1 LFVILKSLSFHLV
14 PFAVL
19 IQSQWRANVEEINYQ
34 GQRASAIHIGRLF
47 RGCLARRKYISKRNR
62 FHKNQ
67 RHWNFMCGSL
77 VLRRKRHFSRQVKH
91 QYMVQKKRRQQQ
103 RRQVALH
110 LQGLYRQRQA
120 CRAVGILRKKQ
131 TQRQQQFEEAA
142 AVEAAAVEAA
152 AVEAAAL
159 LATTTAPVPTT
170 TTRGPARVAMHRFT
184 SDTVDGHISYE
195 FEMTFTTL
203 SKTVPAPPES
213 SHPETKTDHPST
225 TSTVKGGMRTRY
237 SEVRALHHALCR
249 TVGAEELPAMPP
261 KTWCQRSDMGFLE
274 RRSRLLET
282 YLNELLASNNV
293 VRSAPMRSF
302 FSRVVRRE

>member
-1 LFVILKSLSFHLV
+1 
-14 PFAVL
+14 
-19 IQSQWRANVEEINYQ
+19 
-34 GQRASAIHIGRLF
+34 
-47 RGCLARRKYISKRNR
+47 
-62 FHKNQ
+62 
-67 RHWNFMCGSL
+67 
-77 VLRRKRHFSRQVKH
+77 
-91 QYMVQKKRRQQQ
+91 
-103 RRQVALH
+103 
-110 LQGLYRQRQA
+110 
-120 CRAVGILRKKQ
+120 
-131 TQRQQQFEEAA
+131 
-142 AVEAAAVEAA
+142 
-152 AVEAAAL
+152 
-159 LATTTAPVPTT
+159 
-170 TTRGPARVAMHRFT
+170 MHRFT

-203 SKTVPAPPES
+203 SKTVSAQS

-249 TVGAEELPAMPP
+249 AVGAEELPAMPP